1 MDSLAYRL
9 VIIAVCISML
19 QVAQTAPNKADAMS
33 KVFNYQ
39 GMLLIKDDRTGEI
52 IKADGNQTESATV
65 PPELA
70 EAEAACW
77 NMINEQSG
85 EYHQKSKEA

>member
-1 MDSLAYRL
+1 MDSLAYRI
-9 VIIAVCISML
+9 VILAVCIPVL
-19 QVAQTAPNKADAMS
+19 QIAQAAPSKTDVLS

-39 GMLLIKDDRTGEI
+39 GMLSIKDDRTGEI
-52 IKADGNQTESATV
+52 IKADGNQTEPVTA
-65 PPELA
+65 PEDLA

-85 EYHQKSKEA
+85 K